1 MNPETRALVRER
13 GFSIW
18 LRADIEV
25 LLRRVSRRGGR
36 PLLAGGDPREVL
48 TRLIEE
54 RYPVYGEADIV
65 VDTTDAPHATVV
77 NDILRTLMD
86 HPQCE
91 RLFDEQPATELR
103 ATC

>member
-1 MNPETRALVRER
+1 MRER

-65 VDTTDAPHATVV
+65 IDTADEGLERTVQRVMSELTKSKNGAT
-77 NDILRTLMD
+77 T
-86 HPQCE
+86 
-91 RLFDEQPATELR
+91 A
-103 ATC
+103 